1 MNVTKSQL
9 RRLIREELAK
19 GVPEF
24 ALTRLAEEAVV
35 DCADKL
41 LKILVTHTNQVS
53 IDAKDRSKRYAA
65 ANKVCSALKRDREF
79 IKTIEEKLQ
88 ENLLDFLNSV

>member
-1 MNVTKSQL
+1 MKLTSAQL
-9 RRLIREELAK
+9 KKLIREELAK

-24 ALTRLAEEAVV
+24 ALTRIAEEVV
-35 DCADKL
+35 SDCSEQL

-53 IDAKDRSKRYAA
+53 VDVKDRSKRYAA

-79 IKTIEEKLQ
+79 TKSIEEKLQ
-88 ENLLDFLNSV
+88 ENLLEFLNSV